1 MGSPEE
7 LALLEEL
14 QNQGK
19 GDADFERAGP
29 FWQLACL
36 RARKHNVA
44 RAHELVGNYMRWR
57 DEYGIDETTIHNDA
71 ELRALIE
78 RGVVIAHDNCDKAG
92 RYVLTVRMS
101 RTDPGRWSPRYAIMA
116 THAAIESLLLRHPE
130 AQSRGIAFVND
141 MSDIRMGNVDT
152 RVPREMFAAFN
163 SKLPVRFGGI
173 YIVNPPFFMRMI
185 FPMVRMFMKRKMQD
199 RMQMLSNGY
208 PQLTSFFDED
218 QIPDDM
224 GGTLDTAN
232 DDFLPTV
239 ERIQKNYGLPRDLDG
254 SLTSVAV

>member
-1 MGSPEE
+1 
-7 LALLEEL
+7 
-14 QNQGK
+14 
-19 GDADFERAGP
+19 
-29 FWQLACL
+29 
-36 RARKHNVA
+36 
-44 RAHELVGNYMRWR
+44 MRWR
-57 DEYGIDETTIHNDA
+57 DEYGIDETTIHNDP

-78 RGVVIAHDNCDKAG
+78 RGVVTAHDNCDQAG

-130 AQSRGIAFVND
+130 AQARGIAFVND

-199 RMQMLSNGY
+199 RMQMLSGGY
-208 PQLTSFFDED
+208 PQLKSFFDED

-224 GGTLDTAN
+224 GGALETAKDN
-232 DDFLPTV
+232 FVSSV
-239 ERIQKNYGLPRDLDG
+239 ENIQRNYGQIRDVKG
-254 SLTSVAV
+254 ALTASV